1 MGTIVYE
8 EQQVIDLPLEV
19 AWEMATDTN
28 HFNHYAKLFHV
39 QFSPL
44 HIDQGDVIREAKANV
59 FGIIP
64 TKWREYTFSW
74 VRNEWFEIERIYLKS
89 PMKRALWKISLEP
102 VNEKQTRMRV
112 DGDFTYANLLGKVA
126 LERVVIPQLRGIF
139 RYAEE
144 FAHAY
149 HNKSIRPQ
157 AKQRVTV
164 QQNVLDRRAKALHQ
178 LYPYPEQVEALLDA
192 LQNANDE
199 DVTGMQPYRWA
210 RQHGMERLEALELFL
225 LATKAGLLQQR
236 WSMLCPNC
244 RVPKQQSVSLRDIQ
258 DTVHCD
264 LCGIDY
270 TMDFDRSIEMQFDVD
285 PAIRTSSGLL
295 YCVNGPMNS
304 THILGQFRIPAN
316 STVNLHLPNWEN
328 GHRYRI
334 LQWNHVVQVDGS
346 GEARQALE
354 YTPQGFSST
363 HIQPAQQLSITNQC
377 DHEIIFMVEELEW
390 NADALTARELT
401 SLQLFRDLFATE
413 VLSPDQEIQV
423 GQLTV
428 LFTDLKESTAM
439 YERIGDA
446 LAYADVRQ
454 HFDYLKHQIR
464 KHNGTIVKT
473 IGDAVMAVFTDEQN
487 AFDAAIAIQQD
498 VGSLTR
504 SEGQQFTIKMGMHQG
519 TVIAVNA
526 NDLLDYFGRTVN
538 LAARVQQ
545 LSLGQDLVMTAATFQ
560 QLRERQELAV
570 QTFRAP
576 LKGIGEDI
584 ELVRITVPTI
594 SREILTPSDIA

>member
-1 MGTIVYE
+1 MGTIIYE
-8 EQQVIDLPLEV
+8 EQQVIDLPLEA

-44 HIDQGDVIREAKANV
+44 HINQGDVIREAKANV

-89 PMKRALWKISLEP
+89 PMKRALWKISLEA
-102 VNEKQTRMRV
+102 VNERQTRMRV
-112 DGDFTYANLLGKVA
+112 DGDFNYANFLGKVA

-144 FAHAY
+144 YAASY
-149 HNKSIRPQ
+149 DKQAIRPQ

-164 QQNVLDRRAKALHQ
+164 QQNVLDRRAKALYQ
-178 LYPYPEQVEALLDA
+178 LYPSSEHVEPLLNA
-192 LQNANDE
+192 IQNANDE
-199 DVTGMQPYRWA
+199 DVTGMQPYKWA
-210 RQHGMERLEALELFL
+210 SQQGMARREALELFL

-244 RVPKQQSVSLRDIQ
+244 RVPKQQSVTLRDIQ

-285 PAIRTSSGLL
+285 PAIRTSAGLL

-304 THILGQFRIPAN
+304 THILAQFRIPAN
-316 STVNLHLPNWEN
+316 STVNLQLPKWEKA
-328 GHRYRI
+328 HRYRI
-334 LQWNHVVQVDGS
+334 LQWNHVVQVDDE
-346 GEARQALE
+346 GEAHQALE
-354 YTPQGFSST
+354 YTPHGFNSA
-363 HIQPAQQLSITNQC
+363 HIQPTQHLSIQNQC
-377 DHEIIFMVEELEW
+377 EHEIVFMVEELEW

-401 SLQLFRDLFATE
+401 SLQVFRDLFATE

-446 LAYADVRQ
+446 LAYSDVRQ

-464 KHNGTIVKT
+464 KHDGTIVKT

-487 AFDAAIAIQQD
+487 AFDAALAIQQGI
-498 VGSLTR
+498 GSLTS

-545 LSLGQDLVMTAATFQ
+545 LSLGQDLVMTAATYQ
-560 QLRERQELAV
+560 QLDERQGLAV
-570 QTFRAP
+570 ETFHAP
-576 LKGIGEDI
+576 LKGIGKDI
-584 ELVRITVPTI
+584 ELVRISVPII
-594 SREILTPSDIA
+594 SREIVTASDTA

>member
-1 MGTIVYE
+1 MGTIIYE
-8 EQQVIDLPLEV
+8 EQQVIDLPLEA

-44 HIDQGDVIREAKANV
+44 HVNQGDVIREAKANV

-89 PMKRALWKISLEP
+89 PMKRALWKISLEA
-102 VNEKQTRMRV
+102 VNERQTRIRV
-112 DGDFTYANLLGKVA
+112 DGDFTYANFLGKVA
-126 LERVVIPQLRGIF
+126 LERIVIPQLRGIF
-139 RYAEE
+139 RYADE
-144 FAHAY
+144 FASAY
-149 HNKSIRPQ
+149 HKQSIRPQ

-178 LYPYPEQVEALLDA
+178 LYPSSEHVEPLLNA
-192 LQNANDE
+192 IQNSNDE
-199 DVTGMQPYRWA
+199 DVTGMQPYKWA
-210 RQHGMERLEALELFL
+210 RQQGMARREALELFL
-225 LATKAGLLQQR
+225 LATKVGLLQQR

-244 RVPKQQSVSLRDIQ
+244 RVPKQQSVSLREIQ

-270 TMDFDRSIEMQFDVD
+270 SMDFDRSIEMQFDVN
-285 PAIRTSSGLL
+285 PAIRTSAGLL

-304 THILGQFRIPAN
+304 THILGQFRIPPK
-316 STVNLHLPNWEN
+316 STVKLQLPNWEQE
-328 GHRYRI
+328 HRYRI

-346 GEARQALE
+346 GDKQQALE
-354 YTPQGFSST
+354 YTLEGFNYS
-363 HIQPAQQLSITNQC
+363 HIQPTQQLSIHNDC
-377 DHEIIFMVEELEW
+377 DHEIVFMVEELEW

-401 SLQLFRDLFATE
+401 SLQVFRDLFATE

-446 LAYADVRQ
+446 LAYSDVRQ

-487 AFDAAIAIQQD
+487 AFDAALAIQQ
-498 VGSLTR
+498 GIGTLTS
-504 SEGQQFTIKMGMHQG
+504 SEGEPFTIKMGMHQG

-545 LSLGQDLVMTAATFQ
+545 LSLGQDLVMTAATYQ
-560 QLRERQELAV
+560 QLNERQDLAV
-570 QTFRAP
+570 DTFHAP
-576 LKGIGEDI
+576 LKGIGKDI
-584 ELVRITVPTI
+584 ELVRISVPII
-594 SREILTPSDIA
+594 SREIVTASDTA